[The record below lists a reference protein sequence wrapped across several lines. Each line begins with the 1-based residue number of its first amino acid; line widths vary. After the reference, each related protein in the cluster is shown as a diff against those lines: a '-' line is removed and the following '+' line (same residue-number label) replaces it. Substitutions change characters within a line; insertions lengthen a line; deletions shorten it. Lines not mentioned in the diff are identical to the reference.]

1 MTRARLIG
9 VIGLGIPLLF
19 IAPLIDSSMR
29 PGYRSAQAAGQAAGE
44 REQVNAAAEAE
55 ASTPGLAFEQYTLA
69 NGLQV
74 ILHRDTT
81 APLVSVNIWY
91 HVGSGDEV
99 PGKSG
104 FAHLFEHMMF
114 QGAKHIGE
122 DVHFDLLRE
131 IGGTNVNGTTNPD
144 RTNYYETVPSHELE
158 TALWLESDRMGYL
171 LDLLNEQSLQN
182 QIEVVRNERR
192 QRYDNVPYGAE
203 RFAVAAALYPEGHP
217 YRYLTIGRHEDV
229 ENANLDDVI
238 AFFEKWYVPSNATL
252 VLAGD
257 FEIDEAKALVD
268 KWFASFPKLAKPEH
282 VVVPA
287 PKLQANV
294 QVEIDDAFAR
304 LERVHYVWH
313 SPAGLAEG
321 DMDLNV
327 AAAALG
333 APGWGRLSKRL
344 VDDEQLAQSVWVSQ
358 SGSGFSGTFDI
369 VVTLRPQDRDDRDR
383 DKDRYKDRQRIATA
397 VDEEL
402 AKFIAS
408 GPTQAELARHVIG
421 VESGFVW
428 GLEDLAGRANQ
439 LQWFNHYAGDPGY
452 ADEYLERLRSITPAS
467 VQAAAKQWLT
477 QPHAEIISVP
487 KPTGDATGGQK

>member
-1 MTRARLIG
+1 MTRARRIG
-9 VIGLGIPLLF
+9 VIAFPLLF
-19 IAPLIDSSMR
+19 IAPHVDALTAR
-29 PGYRSAQAAGQAAGE
+29 GETQAL
-44 REQVNAAAEAE
+44 AEADNDL
-55 ASTPGLAFEQYTLA
+55 SIQFERYTLA
-69 NGLQV
+69 NGLEV

-114 QGAKHIGE
+114 QGAKHIGG
-122 DVHFDLLRE
+122 DVHFDTLRE

-144 RTNYYETVPSHELE
+144 RTNYFETVPSHELE

-171 LDLLNEQSLQN
+171 LDLLNQESLQN

-257 FEIDEAKALVD
+257 FEIAEAKALVD
-268 KWFASFPKLAKPEH
+268 KWFATFPKLPEPVH

-294 QVEIDDAFAR
+294 KVEIDDAFAR

-321 DMDLNV
+321 DLDLNV
-327 AAAALG
+327 AADALG
-333 APGWGRLSKRL
+333 SEGWGRLSKRL
-344 VDDEQLAQSVWVSQ
+344 VDEEKLAQSVRVSQ
-358 SGSGFSGTFDI
+358 SGNGFSGTFDI
-369 VVTLRPQDRDDRDR
+369 VVTLSPGDREVKR
-383 DKDRYKDRQRIATA
+383 KRIAAA
-397 VDEEL
+397 VTEEL
-402 AKFIAS
+402 DKFIAS

-421 VESGFVW
+421 VESSFVW

-439 LQWFNHYAGDPGY
+439 LQWFNHYTGDPGY
-452 ADEYLERLRSITPAS
+452 ADEYLTRLRSITPAT

-477 QPHAEIISVP
+477 QPHAEIVSIP
-487 KPTGDATGGQK
+487 KPGDAKAPGAAGGQK